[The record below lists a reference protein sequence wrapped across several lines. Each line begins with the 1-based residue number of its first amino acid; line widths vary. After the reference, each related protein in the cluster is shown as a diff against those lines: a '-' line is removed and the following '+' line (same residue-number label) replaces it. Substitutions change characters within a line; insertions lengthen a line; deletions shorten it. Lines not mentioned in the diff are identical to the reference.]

1 MSLKSQLEISFSN
14 RTSGTVNGTPF
25 TATYDDQDRML
36 TFNSFT
42 FDYSDNG
49 DLIEKT
55 DGTNSQV
62 LAWDEMS
69 RLKSVVLNGTDT
81 LEYRLDWN
89 GRRVERKL
97 NAARTNGFA
106 YDGPYTLAVD
116 KNNLTGSIVDY
127 VTATTPNSVD
137 FIKVGLIYYRVI
149 KDHLGSPRLVVHF
162 KTAAVAQRM
171 DYNEWGAV
179 TNDTNPGFQKFGFA
193 GGLYDQHTKLVKFGA
208 REYDGSIGRWLSKD
222 PIRFDGGDSNLYGY
236 VLQDPINAVDI
247 SGNIVIPLPVLIV
260 AGAGA
265 ANAVGSAVGTYLSGG
280 TSSEILSSA
289 ASGVVSGAVTGLS
302 ALGGLYFGIPTSAAA
317 VLTGVLTN
325 AGTAL
330 VDANDIL
337 GSDLAKGHKD
347 YFKKACR

>member
-1 MSLKSQLEISFSN
+1 M
-14 RTSGTVNGTPF
+14 
-25 TATYDDQDRML
+25 
-36 TFNSFT
+36 
-42 FDYSDNG
+42 
-49 DLIEKT
+49 
-55 DGTNSQV
+55 
-62 LAWDEMS
+62 
-69 RLKSVVLNGTDT
+69 
-81 LEYRLDWN
+81 
-89 GRRVERKL
+89 
-97 NAARTNGFA
+97 
-106 YDGPYTLAVD
+106 
-116 KNNLTGSIVDY
+116 
-127 VTATTPNSVD
+127 
-137 FIKVGLIYYRVI
+137 
-149 KDHLGSPRLVVHF
+149 
-162 KTAAVAQRM
+162 
-171 DYNEWGAV
+171 
-179 TNDTNPGFQKFGFA
+179 
-193 GGLYDQHTKLVKFGA
+193 KFGA

-289 ASGVVSGAVTGLS
+289 ASGFVSGAVTGLS